1 MEIRAFVIQ
10 IFIIIN
16 THAQKKLF
24 IIIQTQRRV
33 HTSLVIFLFIG
44 GDQDSSTDK
53 EKKCNK
59 RADAANGH
67 ITASSENGTRLQR
80 K

>member
-1 MEIRAFVIQ
+1 MEIGAFIIQ

-24 IIIQTQRRV
+24 IIKDV
-33 HTSLVIFLFIG
+33 HTSLVIFLFIDG
-44 GDQDSSTDK
+44 YQDSSTDK

-59 RADAANGH
+59 QADAANGH
-67 ITASSENGTRLQR
+67 ITAASENGIRLQR